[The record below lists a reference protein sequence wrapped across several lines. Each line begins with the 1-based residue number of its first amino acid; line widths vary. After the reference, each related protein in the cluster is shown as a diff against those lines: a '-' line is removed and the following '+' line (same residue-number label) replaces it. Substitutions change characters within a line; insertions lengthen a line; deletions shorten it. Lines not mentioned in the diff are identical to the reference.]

1 MHRMN
6 HEDEEVELPALPPL
20 TPVLGA
26 CGRYLQEV
34 TLERVVAVAPS
45 VHLEAPRTEQRT
57 YNLCSL
63 RLCLLI
69 CVWFF
74 SSLVH
79 HLTFY

>member
-34 TLERVVAVAPS
+34 TLECMVAVA
-45 VHLEAPRTEQRT
+45 HECAPQGPCTNQGSITSRVTCF
-57 YNLCSL
+57 LL
-63 RLCLLI
+63 LCL
-69 CVWFF
+69 CVDY
-74 SSLVH
+74 L
-79 HLTFY
+79 

>member
-34 TLERVVAVAPS
+34 TLECMVAVA
-45 VHLEAPRTEQRT
+45 HECAPQGPPALTRDQPRVVTCIF
-57 YNLCSL
+57 L
-63 RLCLLI
+63 LCL
-69 CVWFF
+69 CVDY
-74 SSLVH
+74 L
-79 HLTFY
+79 